1 MTLTLTLAILAGLE
15 VGIQNAIVA
24 SFVIVFQATKAK
36 LRLQIIVKYIL
47 NKLTYAF
54 KSVNSPQQ
62 NGFLWFI

>member
-36 LRLQIIVKYIL
+36 LRLQIIVKEGREL
-47 NKLTYAF
+47 GE
-54 KSVNSPQQ
+54 VR
-62 NGFLWFI
+62 